1 MEKIII
7 IAKES
12 DIRVYKNPND
22 AKEYLKKY
30 FDEFSDK
37 TYTDHDHASIDSFVD
52 KLDTNE
58 NTIGFFVEDNY
69 DLSPVV
75 FTGKIHLLWFSIQP

>member
-30 FDEFSDK
+30 FD
-37 TYTDHDHASIDSFVD
+37 
-52 KLDTNE
+52 
-58 NTIGFFVEDNY
+58 
-69 DLSPVV
+69 
-75 FTGKIHLLWFSIQP
+75 

>member
-12 DIRVYKNPND
+12 DIRVYKNPNI
-22 AKEYLKKY
+22 AKKYLKKY
-30 FDEFSDK
+30 FDEFADK
-37 TYTDHDHASIDSFVD
+37 AYTDHDYASIDSFVD
-52 KLDTNE
+52 KLDTAE
-58 NTIGFFVEDNY
+58 NTIEFLVEDNY

-75 FTGKIHLLWFSIQP
+75 FTGKTYLL

>member
-12 DIRVYKNPND
+12 DIRVYKNPNI
-22 AKEYLKKY
+22 AKNN
-30 FDEFSDK
+30 FDEFADK
-37 TYTDHDHASIDSFVD
+37 AYTDHDYASIDSFVD
-52 KLDTNE
+52 KLDTTE
-58 NTIGFFVEDNY
+58 NTIEFLVEDNY

-75 FTGKIHLLWFSIQP
+75 FTGKTYLL

>member
-12 DIRVYKNPND
+12 DIRVYKNPNI
-22 AKEYLKKY
+22 AKKYLKKY
-30 FDEFSDK
+30 FDEFTDK
-37 TYTDHDHASIDSFVD
+37 AYTDHDYASIDSFVD
-52 KLDTNE
+52 KLDTTE
-58 NTIGFFVEDNY
+58 NTIEFLVEDNY

-75 FTGKIHLLWFSIQP
+75 FTGKTYLL

>member
-30 FDEFSDK
+30 FDEFADK
-37 TYTDHDHASIDSFVD
+37 AHTDHNHASIDSFVD
-52 KLDTNE
+52 ELDTNE
-58 NTIGFFVEDNY
+58 SIIEFFVEDNY
-69 DLSPVV
+69 DLSLVV
-75 FTGKIHLLWFSIQP
+75 FTGKIHLL